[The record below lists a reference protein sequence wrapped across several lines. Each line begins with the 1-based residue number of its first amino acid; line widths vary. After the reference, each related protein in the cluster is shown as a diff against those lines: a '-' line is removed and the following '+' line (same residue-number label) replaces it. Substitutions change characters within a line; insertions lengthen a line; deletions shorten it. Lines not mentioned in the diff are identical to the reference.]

1 MKAVSVQLVRRCVYD
16 KPQKI
21 MQHVDGIIPNMF
33 DCWADPVVHLL
44 LPKSSTTSGIGSDR
58 SVNWA
63 TANLYSSYEAISLM
77 SSKQKVSESVP
88 YRYYISGQ
96 T

>member
-58 SVNWA
+58 SVN
-63 TANLYSSYEAISLM
+63 
-77 SSKQKVSESVP
+77 
-88 YRYYISGQ
+88 
-96 T
+96 